1 MVFAPSMLIRQKDTV
16 DITLT
21 FPDITADIPLPP
33 LFRVRQRWET
43 RPLADVVGATHAQ
56 LEALGLR
63 ARIAPGMRVAV
74 TAGSRGI
81 RDIVPITR
89 AAVEW
94 LRLAGAAPFIVPAMG
109 SHGGATAEGQLRL
122 LASLGITEERVGCPI
137 HSSMEVVQV
146 GSLGDGTPVFMDRLA
161 HEADGVLVI
170 NRVKAHTSFQG
181 TIESGLAKMC
191 VVGLGKR
198 HGAEIIHRTAVDG
211 LKHLLA
217 PMARVMI
224 ATGKI
229 LAGLAILE
237 DAREQTVEVVALP
250 PEEIGADGEA
260 NLLQRSKALMARLPF
275 HQIDVLVV
283 DEIGKNISGTG
294 MDTNVIGRLP
304 IPGQPPPATPVIN
317 VIVVLD
323 LTPETHG
330 NANGMGLADITTA
343 RFASK
348 VDFRATYL
356 NVLTAGLVGLCKGG
370 LPIVLP
376 TGHAAVTTAIRACG
390 RADPAEARVVRIRNT
405 LHLEHVLVSP
415 PLLPEVAANPDLELL
430 GPANWEGLD

>member
-1 MVFAPSMLIRQKDTV
+1 MQ
-16 DITLT
+16 LT
-21 FPDITADIPLPP
+21 FIFPDIPADVPLPP
-33 LFRVRQRWET
+33 LFRVRQRRET
-43 RPLADVVGATHAQ
+43 QPLADVPGVTRAQ

-63 ARIAPGMRVAV
+63 ARITPGMRIAV

-94 LRLAGAAPFIVPAMG
+94 LRLAGATPFIVPAMG
-109 SHGGATAEGQLRL
+109 SHGGATADGQRQL
-122 LASLGITEERVGCPI
+122 LASLGITEESMGCPI
-137 HSSMEVVQV
+137 HSSMEVAQI
-146 GSLGDGTPVFMDRLA
+146 GSLDDGTPVFMDRLA
-161 HEADGVLVI
+161 YEADGVLVI
-170 NRVKAHTSFQG
+170 NRVKAHTSFHG

-224 ATGKI
+224 ASGKI
-229 LAGLAILE
+229 LGGLAILE
-237 DAREQTVEVVALP
+237 DAREQTADLVALP
-250 PEEIGADGEA
+250 PQEIGAEGEA
-260 NLLQRSKALMARLPF
+260 RLLERSKALMAHLPF

-283 DEIGKNISGTG
+283 DELGKNISGTG

-304 IPGQPPPATPVIN
+304 LPGQPPPPSPVIN

-356 NVLTAGLVGLCKGG
+356 NALTAGLVGLCKGA

-376 TGHAAVTTAIRACG
+376 TGRSAVTAAIRACG
-390 RADPAEARVVRIRNT
+390 RADPAEARVVRIKNT
-405 LHLEHVLVSP
+405 LQLEYLLVSQ
-415 PLLPEVAANPDLELL
+415 PLLPEVTANPDLEVL
-430 GPANWEGLD
+430 GPAAWEGLD

>member
-1 MVFAPSMLIRQKDTV
+1 M

-21 FPDITADIPLPP
+21 FPDMTADVPLPP

-43 RPLADVVGATHAQ
+43 RPLADVAGATRAQ

-81 RDIVPITR
+81 RDIVPITQ

-94 LRLAGAAPFIVPAMG
+94 LRLAGASPFIVPAMG

-122 LASLGITEERVGCPI
+122 LASLGITEERIGCPI
-137 HSSMEVVQV
+137 HSSMEVVQI

-161 HEADGVLVI
+161 YEADGVLVI

-211 LKHLLA
+211 LRHLLA
-217 PMARVMI
+217 PMARMVI

-229 LAGLAILE
+229 LGGLAILE
-237 DAREQTVEVVALP
+237 DAREQTAAVVALP

-260 NLLQRSKALMARLPF
+260 RLLQRSKALMARLPF

-283 DEIGKNISGTG
+283 DELGKNISGTG

-376 TGHAAVTTAIRACG
+376 TGHAAVATAIRTCG

-415 PLLPEVAANPDLELL
+415 PLLPEVTANPDLELL
-430 GPANWEGLD
+430 GPAGWEGLD

>member
-1 MVFAPSMLIRQKDTV
+1 ME
-16 DITLT
+16 LT
-21 FPDITADIPLPP
+21 CILPDITADVPLPP
-33 LFRVRQRWET
+33 LVRVRQRWES
-43 RPLADVVGATHAQ
+43 RPLADVPGATRAQ

-63 ARIAPGMRVAV
+63 ARITPGMRVAV

-94 LRLAGAAPFIVPAMG
+94 LRQAGAAPFIVPAMG
-109 SHGGATAEGQLRL
+109 SHGGATADGQRQL
-122 LASLGITEERVGCPI
+122 LASLGISEESIGCPI

-146 GSLGDGTPVFMDRLA
+146 GSLDDGTPVFMDRLA

-170 NRVKAHTSFQG
+170 NRVKAHTSFHG

-198 HGAEIIHRTAVDG
+198 HGAEIIHRTAVEG
-211 LKHLLA
+211 LRHLLA

-224 ATGKI
+224 ASGKI
-229 LAGLAILE
+229 LGGLAILE
-237 DAREQTVEVVALP
+237 DAREQTADLVGLP
-250 PEEIGADGEA
+250 PEEIGAAGEA
-260 NLLQRSKALMARLPF
+260 RLLERSKALMARLPF

-283 DEIGKNISGTG
+283 DELGKNISGTG

-304 IPGQPPPATPVIN
+304 IPGQPPPASPVIN

-356 NVLTAGLVGLCKGG
+356 NALTAGLVGLCKGA

-376 TGHAAVTTAIRACG
+376 TGRAAIAAAIRACG
-390 RADPAEARVVRIRNT
+390 RADPAGARVVRIKNT
-405 LHLEHVLVSP
+405 LHLEHLLVSP

-430 GPANWEGLD
+430 GPADWEGLT